1 MPVTL
6 RERRD
11 RARGDDVTV
20 AWVPATSLPAA
31 TQSERYQK
39 PIMGPRFD
47 RKATLIVRDNT
58 GGDRGTISQQFILQG
73 YSRNANEQMQIVQ
86 HTEGWNLFFQRSKP
100 TIWTFSGM
108 LYEGP
113 QEFAWNNAFIELY
126 ETRLKGSVAAAQQYG
141 VSLIFAGTLVSG
153 YLFHLH
159 IGGSAERDTIA
170 QFSFSM
176 VGISDARIVDAPIEE
191 AA

>member
-20 AWVPATSLPAA
+20 AWVPATSLPEV
-31 TQSERYQK
+31 TQPERYEK
-39 PIMGPRFD
+39 PIMGQRFD

-58 GGDRGTISQQFILQG
+58 GGDRGTISQQFILQS
-73 YSRNANEQMQIVQ
+73 YTRNANEQMQIVQ

-108 LYEGP
+108 LYAGP

-141 VSLIFAGTLVSG
+141 VSMIFVGLIVSG
-153 YLFHLH
+153 YLFNLN
-159 IGGSAERDTIA
+159 IAAAAERDTIA
-170 QFSFSM
+170 EFSFTM
-176 VGISDARIVDAPIEE
+176 VAISDARIVEAPRE
-191 AA
+191 AAA